1 MRVRYLPRAF
11 ADLEAIHSYIE
22 KRNPEAALQVTA
34 AITKSI
40 SGLADFPEI
49 GQAADEENV
58 RVLRS
63 AHRSYNI
70 FYSAMG
76 EEIQILHIRHPARR
90 PPGADEL

>member
-11 ADLEAIHSYIE
+11 ADLEAIHSCIA
-22 KRNPEAALQVTA
+22 KHSPEAAIQVTG

-49 GQAADEENV
+49 GQAVDEENV
-58 RVLRS
+58 RLSRS
-63 AHRSYNI
+63 AYHTYNI
-70 FYSAMG
+70 FYSVTG
-76 EEIQILHIRHPARR
+76 EEVQILHIRHPARR